1 MTQLVNRLRSR
12 LYAGGAP
19 DAGTTL
25 MEMLVGMAIMV
36 IFGGIFTTS
45 IVLMTSSSTKAEA
58 LATTSSQLS
67 TAFQRMDKSIRY
79 ASAVST
85 PGVSAGTG
93 TTGDWYVEFRT
104 TNTGTEVCTQLR
116 VDQTSKQLQ
125 MRSWKP
131 VSSVATSLTSWV
143 PWTNNITNG
152 GVAST
157 SADVPFILL
166 PSKSSV
172 SFQQLRVTLVAV
184 SGSPP
189 TTSRSSLTLPALNTS
204 ATTTSTNV
212 CGEAGRP

>member
-1 MTQLVNRLRSR
+1 MTSLVSRLRTR
-12 LYAGGAP
+12 LHAGGDA

-67 TAFQRMDKSIRY
+67 TAFQRMDRSIRY

-85 PGVSAGTG
+85 PGQSSGTG

-116 VDQTSKQLQ
+116 VDRTATQLQ
-125 MRSWKP
+125 VRTWVP
-131 VSSVATSLTSWV
+131 VSSTATRLTGWS
-143 PWTNNITNG
+143 PWGNNITNG
-152 GVAST
+152 GVASSST
-157 SADVPFILL
+157 DVPFTLV
-166 PSKSSV
+166 PARSSV
-172 SFQQLRVTLVAV
+172 TYQQLLVTLVAV

-189 TTSRSSLTLPALNTS
+189 TTSRSSLTLPAVNTT